1 MLHLGRPCSS
11 NNTDNVVAKLL
22 DKTLIQVKGKPVEDI
37 GSLMKSDGAVI
48 GSPKAF
54 DTEDNEVCGTRDS
67 NKIACVTIGML
78 VQPRSKLI
86 FNALE
91 DF

>member
-37 GSLMKSDGAVI
+37 GSLIKSDDAAI
-48 GSPKAF
+48 GFFNAF
-54 DTEDNEVCGTRDS
+54 DMEDN
-67 NKIACVTIGML
+67 
-78 VQPRSKLI
+78 
-86 FNALE
+86 
-91 DF
+91 